1 MIPVGDNLPTLRTP
15 VITIALLVAMWV
27 VWLFVEGAGLH
38 ELRLAAAVCNWGMV
52 PAELTHRLPVGFSVP
67 ITEGAVCAIDDWS
80 SNYLTPITSMFLHGS
95 FGHIIGN
102 SLYFWIFGN
111 NVEDSMG
118 RGRFLAFYLLCGL
131 AAAAAHVTVDPASPF
146 PTVGASGAISGVL
159 GGYLVLYPRT
169 RVAMLF
175 FPFVWRLPAW
185 LVLVTWFGIQVITGL
200 PSLMQV
206 RPEVSGGVAVWAHV
220 GGFVAGVVLV
230 RFFRS
235 SSLVDEHRRMMATTH
250 TGFFHR

>member
-1 MIPVGDNLPTLRTP
+1 VIPVGDDLPTLRTP
-15 VITIALLVAMWV
+15 VVTIGLLVTMWG
-27 VWLFVEGAGLH
+27 VWLFVEGAGLN
-38 ELRLAAAVCNWGMV
+38 ELRLAASVCNWGMV
-52 PAELTHRLPVGFSVP
+52 PAELTHRLPVGYSVP
-67 ITEGAVCAIDDWS
+67 ITADAVCSIDDWT

-95 FGHIIGN
+95 FGHIFGN

-111 NVEDSMG
+111 NIEDSMG
-118 RGRFLAFYLLCGL
+118 RGRFLVFYVLCGL
-131 AAAAAHVTVDPASPF
+131 AAAAAHVVVDPASPF

-185 LVLVTWFGIQVITGL
+185 LVLVAWFAIQVITGL

-206 RPEVSGGVAVWAHV
+206 RPEVSSGVAVWAHV
-220 GGFVAGVVLV
+220 GGFVTGVLLV
-230 RFFRS
+230 RLFRNP
-235 SSLVDEHRRMMATTH
+235 SLVDTRRMMATPH
-250 TGFFHR
+250 TGYFR